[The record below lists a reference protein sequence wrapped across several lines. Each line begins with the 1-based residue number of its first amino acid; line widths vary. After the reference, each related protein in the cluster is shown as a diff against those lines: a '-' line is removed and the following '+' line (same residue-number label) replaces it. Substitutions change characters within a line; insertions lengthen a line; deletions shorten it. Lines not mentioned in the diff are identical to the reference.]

1 MRQALHNG
9 GRCTLEI
16 GGRRRVLMYDPRVDR
31 PARPWPWPLSLL
43 QSPTVRYVVFED
55 EKRVS
60 SHIYSRPRV
69 DEAIAYFLRGVEPD
83 AIVTI
88 EAN

>member
-1 MRQALHNG
+1 MRRALRRG
-9 GRCTLEI
+9 GRCTVEI

-31 PARPWPWPLSLL
+31 PARSWMWPFSLL

-60 SHIYSRPRV
+60 SHIYSRPKL
-69 DEAIAYFLRGVEPD
+69 DEAIGYFLRGVEPAATVSID
-83 AIVTI
+83 TD
-88 EAN
+88 